1 MPADVGVGAVTIEF
15 CRGFEAFLILLLA
28 GNVAVRGRRTAA
40 CEAGGRKQADYG
52 CYDVFFHDSAGCVC
66 GVCDANFRPCISRH
80 GHLRCLVRQSYNI
93 VTKLRQY
100 GYRKNIVLMFINV
113 SRWFCDVDLVLM
125 MRISVLMVCISVF
138 DCGYL
143 VFDDWF
149 LVLIVVFWF

>member
-1 MPADVGVGAVTIEF
+1 
-15 CRGFEAFLILLLA
+15 
-28 GNVAVRGRRTAA
+28 
-40 CEAGGRKQADYG
+40 
-52 CYDVFFHDSAGCVC
+52 
-66 GVCDANFRPCISRH
+66 
-80 GHLRCLVRQSYNI
+80 
-93 VTKLRQY
+93 
-100 GYRKNIVLMFINV
+100 MFINV